1 MLKVFVPESLPS
13 IRQLPL
19 LEDARADDQ
28 RLFQHIPQEEFAGI
42 IQLVPDIGA
51 AAYLLVPHNLGDLR
65 GQAAYLDRVL
75 GEARATGT
83 HAILFANQDDPSPID
98 YPDTIVLRPSLYRS
112 KRLPHE
118 IVMPGQIEDLG
129 AAHGHAP
136 RPKGER
142 PSIGFMGKA
151 GFDSAKAALRYYVRN
166 YIVRHGPE
174 REGMYFR
181 RRALGLLRRDPRF
194 DLTATARKRFS
205 AHARTIEVPPEQARR
220 EYIESIKNCLFTL
233 APRGDGNYSLRFYE
247 ALSLGR
253 IPVLIDTDMIL
264 PLADRIAYDEFM
276 VRVPSGRLAE
286 LPDILFEFWQSHS
299 EEELR
304 SMQEKARQAFELLHV
319 PAFLRT
325 VLTEAFLASYA

>member
-1 MLKVFVPESLPS
+1 MLKVFVPESLPDV
-13 IRQLPL
+13 RQLPL
-19 LEDARADDQ
+19 LEDVRADDQ
-28 RLFQHIPQEEFAGI
+28 RLFQHIRREEFAGI
-42 IQLVPDIGA
+42 IQSVPNVEEVM
-51 AAYLLVPHNLGDLR
+51 YLLVPHNLGDLR
-65 GQAAYLDRVL
+65 GQAVYLDRVL
-75 GEARATGT
+75 GEARVAEKR
-83 HAILFANQDDPSPID
+83 AILFANQDDPSPIA
-98 YPDTIVLRPSLYRS
+98 YSNTIVLRPSLYRS

-129 AAHGHAP
+129 SVHGHAP
-136 RPKGER
+136 HAKGER
-142 PSIGFMGKA
+142 PRVGFMGKA

-166 YIVRHGPE
+166 YFLRQGPE

-181 RRALGLLRRDPRF
+181 RRALGLLGRDARF
-194 DLTATARKRFS
+194 DLTATARRHFS

-247 ALSLGR
+247 TLSLGR

-264 PLADRIAYDEFM
+264 PLEDRIAYDEFI
-276 VRVPSGRLAE
+276 VRVPSDQLAK

-299 EEELR
+299 EEELQI
-304 SMQEKARQAFELLHV
+304 MQKKARRAFELLHV

-325 VLTEAFLASYA
+325 VLTEEFLASYS